1 MGVGVP
7 ARARRDDSGYRVG
20 GPLPSIFHGPLTVR
34 LRTEGHAERESV
46 HEHEHALVVAPVLLA
61 AASQAAAQSG
71 DWTTYG
77 GNDWNQR
84 YSTLK
89 TITTVERRRSWCPG

>member
-1 MGVGVP
+1 MGMST
-7 ARARRDDSGYRVG
+7 RWW
-20 GPLPSIFHGPLTVR
+20 
-34 LRTEGHAERESV
+34 
-46 HEHEHALVVAPVLLA
+46 VAPVLLA
-61 AASQAAAQSG
+61 AASQAAAQGG

-89 TITTVERRRSWCPG
+89 IDHHLERRRSWCPG